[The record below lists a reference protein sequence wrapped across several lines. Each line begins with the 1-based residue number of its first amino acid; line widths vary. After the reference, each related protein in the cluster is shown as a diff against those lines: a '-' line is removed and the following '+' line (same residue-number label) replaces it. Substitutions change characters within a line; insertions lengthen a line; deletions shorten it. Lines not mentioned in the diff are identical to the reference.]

1 MPFNVTPADLAAALA
16 DQIDHLK
23 PDWVTER
30 LERICKLVRFN
41 VAEPSMHLR
50 IADDL
55 GSTGHERCSG
65 LDSEI
70 VHVISNLVYSGP

>member
-30 LERICKLVRFN
+30 LERICKLIRLHITKPQVQLGIAYNRDIACNPWDF
-41 VAEPSMHLR
+41 R
-50 IADDL
+50 IQN
-55 GSTGHERCSG
+55 HF
-65 LDSEI
+65 
-70 VHVISNLVYSGP
+70 VHATPNFT